1 MGLNSKTFEQVEDD
15 CVMMNRP
22 PTTTSESNLVAPP
35 RPSQLDTTP
44 FILGSNA
51 KSLRKNM
58 DSHQLTMLVNTYNIH
73 HQEIFKWTKEEN
85 YLYHT
90 I

>member
-1 MGLNSKTFEQVEDD
+1 
-15 CVMMNRP
+15 MMNRP

-73 HQEIFKWTKEEN
+73 RQEIFKWTKEEN